1 VGGLLR
7 PPLSFND
14 EVPPVTAPTPADN
27 LTDDRLP
34 PAPTLGADTLEL
46 TLLTWPATTLP
57 IALGGGAFVIAA
69 GDRSDL

>member
-1 VGGLLR
+1 MGGLLR

-27 LTDDRLP
+27 LTDARLP
-34 PAPTLGADTLEL
+34 PAPTLGADANTLEL

-57 IALGGGAFVIAA
+57 IALETKK
-69 GDRSDL
+69 LM

>member
-1 VGGLLR
+1 MGGLLR
-7 PPLSFND
+7 PPPLSFND

-57 IALGGGAFVIAA
+57 IALETKN
-69 GDRSDL
+69 